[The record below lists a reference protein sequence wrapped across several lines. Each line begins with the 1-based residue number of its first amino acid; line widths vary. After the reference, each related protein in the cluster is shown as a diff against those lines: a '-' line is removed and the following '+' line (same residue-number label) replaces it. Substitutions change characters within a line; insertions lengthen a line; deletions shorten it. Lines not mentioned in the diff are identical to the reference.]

1 MVTRLTRRE
10 CNARGGGAVA
20 ATQILGS
27 EHNVGEPKAI
37 EIVSPTPPDRATLP
51 HIQCMPEPTNEILAK
66 VEVLADLEP
75 LVDELMTAHEAK
87 RVLWYPSELLAP
99 DPDTD
104 PDVYVHQLRERS
116 KGISTPARVALA
128 LNLLTEEGLPHFHR
142 LLAVYLGNESFWH
155 KWTNL
160 WTAEEDRHGA
170 VLHDYMHDA
179 RILNTPVL
187 EKMQFEYIKAGFQP
201 AWDRDPYRVFVYT
214 SLQERATQVSHA
226 NTGKFAGETEPLI
239 GEVLSNVAK
248 EEARHY
254 TFYRAIFKAVLE
266 RDPNRALV
274 SAAELM
280 PSIEMPGVN
289 MPHFREMADVIRRAG
304 IYGPRDYL
312 RIVEEL
318 IRFWAIEAV
327 SGLDEIGRKAQEKI
341 LAVPARLLRVADMM
355 ETRSKAKTFSFDV
368 AFSREFAME

>member
-1 MVTRLTRRE
+1 MTVPAE
-10 CNARGGGAVA
+10 
-20 ATQILGS
+20 
-27 EHNVGEPKAI
+27 
-37 EIVSPTPPDRATLP
+37 
-51 HIQCMPEPTNEILAK
+51 EILAK
-66 VEVLADLEP
+66 VEVLSDLES
-75 LVDELMTAHEAK
+75 LVDELMVAHEAK

-99 DPDTD
+99 APETD
-104 PDVYVHQLRERS
+104 PDVHVKDLRKRS
-116 KGISTPARVALA
+116 EGISTPARVALA

-170 VLHDYMHDA
+170 VLHDYMHDT
-179 RILNTPVL
+179 RILDNPVL
-187 EKMQFEYIKAGFQP
+187 ERMQFEYLKAGFAP

-226 NTGKFAGETEPLI
+226 NTGKLASENEPVI

-254 TFYRAIFKAVLE
+254 TFYRSIFKAVLE
-266 RDPNRALV
+266 RDPNSAMI
-274 SAAELM
+274 SAAEIM
-280 PSIEMPGVN
+280 PSIDMPGIS

-327 SGLDEIGRKAQEKI
+327 SGLDELGRKAQEKI
-341 LAVPARLLRVADMM
+341 MAVPARLLRVADMM
-355 ETRSKAKTFSFDV
+355 ETRSRAKTFSFDV
-368 AFSREFAME
+368 AFAREFSMD

>member
-1 MVTRLTRRE
+1 MTAPSHEL
-10 CNARGGGAVA
+10 
-20 ATQILGS
+20 
-27 EHNVGEPKAI
+27 
-37 EIVSPTPPDRATLP
+37 
-51 HIQCMPEPTNEILAK
+51 LAK
-66 VEVLADLEP
+66 VEVLSDLES
-75 LVDELMTAHEAK
+75 LVDELMVSHESK

-99 DPDTD
+99 APDTD
-104 PDVYVHQLRERS
+104 PDLYIAQLRERC

-170 VLHDYMHDA
+170 VLHDYMHDS
-179 RILNTPVL
+179 RILDNPVL
-187 EKMQFEYIKAGFQP
+187 ERMQFEYLKAGFAP

-226 NTGKFAGETEPLI
+226 NTGKFAGASEPLI

-266 RDPNRALV
+266 RDPNAAMV
-274 SAAELM
+274 SAAEIM
-280 PSIEMPGVN
+280 PSIEMPGVT
-289 MPHFREMADVIRRAG
+289 MPHFREMADVVRRAG

-312 RIVEEL
+312 KIVEEL
-318 IRFWAIEAV
+318 IRFWALEAV
-327 SGLDEIGRKAQEKI
+327 TGLDEMGRKAQEKI

-355 ETRSKAKTFSFDV
+355 ETRSRAKTFSFDV
-368 AFSREFAME
+368 AFAREFAMD